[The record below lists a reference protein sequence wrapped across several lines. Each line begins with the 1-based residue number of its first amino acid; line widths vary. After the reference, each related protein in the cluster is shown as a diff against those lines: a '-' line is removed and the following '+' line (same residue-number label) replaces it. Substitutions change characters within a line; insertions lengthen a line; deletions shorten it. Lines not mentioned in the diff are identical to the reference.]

1 MEEISHDIRGEVLSN
16 NNMEKNEVTKKVKK
30 EDAWLDKIISR
41 RLDLMIILWSE
52 VAENIIM
59 RAWREH
65 TVHSQT

>member
-1 MEEISHDIRGEVLSN
+1 MSN

-30 EDAWLDKIISR
+30 EDAVLDKNMLR
-41 RLDLMIILWSE
+41 RLDLMISLWSE